1 MHVFT
6 FPCMNIFNDVLYEKE
21 HFVQVQVTI
30 HGDAPDCLEVAE
42 VQLFHDN
49 MQPVSLTETQF
60 VTIFPGGQDI
70 INNAFEYA
78 AHVDIREEK

>member
-1 MHVFT
+1 
-6 FPCMNIFNDVLYEKE
+6 MNIFNDVQYEKE
-21 HFVQVQVTI
+21 HFVQVRVTI

-60 VTIFPGGQDI
+60 ITLFPDGQDI
-70 INNAFEYA
+70 VNNAFEDA
-78 AHVDIREEK
+78 AQSEVYDVQS